1 MGSILQKNIVVMKF
15 GGTSVAN
22 IEAMQNVANIV
33 ARYTHKGINA
43 VVIVSAMAGHT
54 NKLAELWK
62 QISWQ
67 TNSREYDK
75 LMATG
80 EIITATLITEILKN
94 KGLNAKSFSGM
105 EAGIAT
111 NKKHGNAEIIQLDPT
126 NIRKQL
132 SERGSVAVVAGF
144 QGFIRNSGDTTTLGR
159 GGSDTSAVAMA
170 KALKLNKCIIF
181 TDVDG
186 VYGVDPNIHPE
197 AKRIPLISHVEML
210 EFAKAG
216 AKVLHEKSVE
226 TARKGNIDIHVLST
240 NETINNNNSN
250 EQGTVVTSNQYKI
263 YDRKSKVVGVAV
275 GENYN
280 RCMLKLRGADKNI
293 TDILKENLKGNLIL
307 GDDEIIFNI
316 YKNEDEKI
324 SEILN
329 SYASKTA
336 ITMDK
341 NLSKVTIIGN
351 FAHHQDAHLVTPAGG
366 VVAQAQS
373 VLRSNAIDHTVETIS
388 ESCIIIAV
396 DSNYKE
402 LAARVMY
409 TELVANAN

>member
-1 MGSILQKNIVVMKF
+1 MGTILQKNIVVMKF

-22 IEAMQNVANIV
+22 TEAMQNVANIV
-33 ARYTHKGINA
+33 ASYTHKGNNV

-54 NKLAELWK
+54 NQLAKLWQ

-80 EIITATLITEILKN
+80 EIISATLITEILKN

-111 NKKHGNAEIIQLDPT
+111 NKKHGDAEIIHIDPT

-132 SERGSVAVVAGF
+132 RERGSVAVVAGF

-186 VYGVDPNIHPE
+186 VYGVDPNIHTD

-216 AKVLHEKSVE
+216 AKVLHEKSVA
-226 TARKGNIDIHVLST
+226 TAQEANIDIHVLST
-240 NETINNNNSN
+240 KETINNNNSN

-263 YDRKSKVVGVAV
+263 YDRNSNVVGVAV
-275 GENYN
+275 GENYHK
-280 RCMLKLRGADKNI
+280 CKVKLLGADKNI
-293 TDILKENLKGNLIL
+293 ANMLKENLKRGVNLNH
-307 GDDEIIFNI
+307 DEVIFNI
-316 YKNEDEKI
+316 YKNEDEIIGKI
-324 SEILN
+324 LH

-341 NLSKVTIIGN
+341 NLSTVAIIGN
-351 FAHHQDAHLVTPAGG
+351 FTQQQNQTIADE
-366 VVAQAQS
+366 VVARAQS
-373 VLRSNAIDHTVETIS
+373 ILHSNAIAHTVESIT
-388 ESCIIIAV
+388 ESCITIAL

-402 LAARVMY
+402 LAARLMY
-409 TELVANAN
+409 TELVANN